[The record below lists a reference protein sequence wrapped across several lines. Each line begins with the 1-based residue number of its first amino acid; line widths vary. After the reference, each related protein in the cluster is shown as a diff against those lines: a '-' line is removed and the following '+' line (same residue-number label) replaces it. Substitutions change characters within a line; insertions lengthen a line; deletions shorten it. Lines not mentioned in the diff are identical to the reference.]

1 MKLPLPTRARRT
13 GDDMLPLV
21 NIVFLLLIF
30 FMLAGAV
37 STPDPLNV
45 QPPQSMVDAAGDR
58 LPSMLVVG
66 ADGRLA
72 LGREVFTLEGLA
84 PRIDAWLAVAPP
96 GFPLTVKA
104 DAETEALA
112 IVTLL
117 EALKRQGVTH
127 VRLMTARVRA
137 A

>member
-45 QPPQSMVDAAGDR
+45 QPPRSMVDAAGDR

-84 PRIDAWLAVAPP
+84 PRIDAWLTAAPP

>member
-1 MKLPLPTRARRT
+1 VKLPLPTRESRPQ
-13 GDDMLPLV
+13 DDMLPLV

-37 STPDPLNV
+37 GTPDPLNV
-45 QPPQSMVDAAGDR
+45 QPPQSMIDAAGDR
-58 LPSMLVVG
+58 LPAMLVVG

-96 GFPLTVKA
+96 GFRSA
-104 DAETEALA
+104 GHRHAAGGAEAPG
-112 IVTLL
+112 
-117 EALKRQGVTH
+117 RDP
-127 VRLMTARVRA
+127 RA
-137 A
+137 ADDRPGARRLICRR

>member
-1 MKLPLPTRARRT
+1 
-13 GDDMLPLV
+13 MLPLV

-37 STPDPLNV
+37 SAPDPLAV
-45 QPPQSMVDAAGDR
+45 QPPRSMNDASGDD

-66 ADGRLA
+66 SDGRLA
-72 LGREVFTLEGLA
+72 LGREVFTIEGLP
-84 PRIDAWLAVAPP
+84 PRIDAWLSVVPP

-104 DAETEALA
+104 DANAEALG
-112 IVTLL
+112 IVNLL
-117 EALKRQGVTH
+117 EVLKQQGVVN

-137 A
+137 S